1 MTKGGLHI
9 GINAVHGREQ
19 EVYVPEDY
27 RFRHIYVVGKT
38 GTGKTT
44 LLLNMIK
51 SDIDAGK
58 GVGVIDPHGDLVRD
72 KILPII
78 PEHRIDDVILFDP
91 TDFDHPIGFNMLQV
105 HSEIERRQIMNE
117 ITATLRRLFEQWSSD
132 INTLFR
138 NSVTTL
144 LADRS
149 QTYTLLDIRKLITD
163 DYFRS
168 EILERIDDEY
178 LEEFWAEDFEGMR
191 RTTVPAVKRRLST
204 LLGQPEVRAVLGQR
218 ETTFSVREMMDS
230 NKIFL
235 ANIPRGELGEEV
247 STLFGGLLVSK
258 IQLTAMAR
266 ASQVEEA
273 RVPFYFYVDEFQN
286 FTNESFDI
294 ILSEARKYRLCLT
307 MAHQFIAQLSDSIR
321 EAVLGNVG
329 AIISFELGVKDAT
342 SLAKELNG
350 FTVDNILDLPKYHAY
365 TRVGRA
371 RDAFS
376 MRTYP
381 APQVT
386 ADLSAEIRRRSREKY
401 CGKPEPRKAKPK
413 PDEHAPQQKQ
423 EEDDEDKWFQ

>member
-1 MTKGGLHI
+1 MTKDGLLI
-9 GINAVHGREQ
+9 GINAVHGKEQ
-19 EVYVPEDY
+19 EVYVPADY

-105 HSEIERRQIMNE
+105 HSEVERRLVNNE
-117 ITATLRRLFEQWSSD
+117 ITATLRRLFEQWSND

-138 NSVTTL
+138 NSAATL

-163 DYFRS
+163 DYFRYD
-168 EILERIDDEY
+168 ILERIDDEY
-178 LEEFWAEDFEGMR
+178 LQEFWAEDFEGMQ

-218 ETTFSVREMMDS
+218 ETTFNVREMMDG

-266 ASQVEEA
+266 ASQVEAA
-273 RVPFYFYVDEFQN
+273 RVPFHLYVDEFQN

-307 MAHQFIAQLSDSIR
+307 MAHQFTAQLSESIR
-321 EAVLGNVG
+321 EAVFGNVG
-329 AIISFELGVKDAT
+329 TIISFELGVKDAT

-350 FTVDNILDLPKYHAY
+350 FTVDNILDLPNYHAY
-365 TRVGRA
+365 TRIGRA

-381 APQVT
+381 PPQVAT
-386 ADLSAEIRRRSREKY
+386 DFSAEIRRRNRERY
-401 CGKPEPRKAKPK
+401 CRKPEPKKVKPK
-413 PDEHAPQQKQ
+413 PDEVTVKQ
-423 EEDDEDKWFQ
+423 EQDDEDKWFQ